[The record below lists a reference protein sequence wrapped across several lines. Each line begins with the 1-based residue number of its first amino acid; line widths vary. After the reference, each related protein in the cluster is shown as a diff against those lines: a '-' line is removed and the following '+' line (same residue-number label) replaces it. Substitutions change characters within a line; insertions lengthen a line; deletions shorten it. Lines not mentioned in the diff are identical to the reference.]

1 MTRKKWLPH
10 IVGAVSLLVFIV
22 LGLASASGSPPQAGQ
37 QAEQGQTA
45 AAPAPQQAAPQ
56 QAPAPQRAAP
66 VAVPVAAST
75 SPFWS
80 GNGGRGM
87 TLAVLEPA
95 GSGLSEDQ
103 LRWIPSLIQGSMTG
117 DFNLYSAITIVDRQN
132 LETILDQ
139 QGMSMSGY
147 FSDEDFIRI
156 GHIANARYVLA
167 GTVTRTATAYMLE
180 FAVTDVQ
187 TGVRRASR
195 PPTPASIQE
204 IENLSAVRAATVDL
218 LGQLGVTLTGRGRQE
233 LTRTPEAATAQA
245 QTALARGIYAQRQ
258 GFEIE
263 ALSHFMQAAGH
274 DPLLEEVENR
284 LVILTAGITS
294 RPPAGALDARADI
307 VLRSEWMRRLQETE
321 NFVRDFLARDQPF
334 YLVYYTDITHGT
346 VNFQNE
352 TVGLSFA
359 MRTVLDSM
367 WTHTVNEVVL
377 TVESGLRATGRAR
390 DWGLDWP
397 NNTVGVTSPF
407 VGRSANV
414 AVTMEILNNQGRV
427 IGTGTAAIPHGFR
440 VRYGMTIP
448 NPEWSG
454 TVTVPGV
461 DINVITDQL
470 SIRVAAIGGV
480 PAQQAAAQ
488 RRISVM
494 PAQQFA
500 LHPRVR
506 PGGVVAT
513 NERYFTVNENGVL
526 TGFTGTQTNVVIPS
540 TVRGVTVV
548 EIGNRAFD
556 NRGLTNVTIPNGV
569 RIIGNS
575 AFLSNGRLISVV
587 IPDSVKVIGN
597 HAFQNSV
604 QELTSI
610 TIGADVDMR
619 SNSFFSNG
627 WGRDLFY
634 PFYTQNGRRAGTYS
648 WTGRR
653 VGSQDGT
660 WSFTSR

>member
-1 MTRKKWLPH
+1 MKKCLPH
-10 IVGAVSLLVFIV
+10 VVGTAALMVFMV
-22 LGLASASGSPPQAGQ
+22 LGLGSASGNQPQVAQ
-37 QAEQGQTA
+37 QGA
-45 AAPAPQQAAPQ
+45 AQAPAPQQAPATTPQ
-56 QAPAPQRAAP
+56 QAAPLAIPAATP
-66 VAVPVAAST
+66 T

-95 GSGLSEDQ
+95 GNGLSEDEM
-103 LRWIPSLIQGSMTG
+103 RWMPSLIQGSMTG

-167 GTVTRTATAYMLE
+167 GTVTRTATAYMME

-195 PPTPASIQE
+195 PPTQTSIRE
-204 IENLSAVRAATVDL
+204 IENLSAVREATVDL

-233 LTRTPEAATAQA
+233 LTRAPEAATVQA

-263 ALSHFMQAAGH
+263 AMSHFMQAAGH

-284 LVILTAGITS
+284 LVILTAGITA
-294 RPPAGALDARADI
+294 RPPVGALDARADI
-307 VLRSEWMRRLQETE
+307 VMRGEWMRRLQETE

-334 YLVYYTDITHGT
+334 YLIYYTDITHGT

-352 TVGLSFA
+352 TVELSFA
-359 MRTVLDSM
+359 MRTVPDSM

-377 TVESGLRATGRAR
+377 TVESGLRATGRSG
-390 DWGLDWP
+390 DWGFDWP
-397 NNTVGVTSPF
+397 NNTVGVASPF
-407 VGRSANV
+407 VGRSANA
-414 AVTMEILNNQGRV
+414 AVTMEILNDQGRV
-427 IGTGTAAIPHGFR
+427 IGTGTAAIPRGFR

-448 NPEWSG
+448 SPEWSG
-454 TVTVPGV
+454 TVVVPGV
-461 DINVITDQL
+461 DINAITDRL
-470 SIRVAAIGGV
+470 SIRVAAIDGV
-480 PAQQAAAQ
+480 PAGQAAAQ

-494 PAQQFA
+494 PAQSFA
-500 LHPRVR
+500 LHQRVR

-540 TVRGVTVV
+540 VVRGTWIV
-548 EIGNRAFD
+548 EIGASAFSGRVL
-556 NRGLTNVTIPNGV
+556 NNVTIPNGV
-569 RIIGNS
+569 RSIGIS
-575 AFLSNGRLISVV
+575 AFFGNERLTSVT
-587 IPDSVKVIGN
+587 IPDSVRTIGSN
-597 HAFQNSV
+597 AFFPQRGSAMRHHFIITN
-604 QELTSI
+604 I
-610 TIGADVDMR
+610 TIGAYVDLYHHGTGISFRGEGFDV
-619 SNSFFSNG
+619 
-627 WGRDLFY
+627 FY
-634 PFYTQNGRRAGTYS
+634 RQNGRRAGTYTRS
-648 WTGRR
+648 GPANNP
-653 VGSQDGT
+653 T
-660 WSFTSR
+660 WNFTPR

>member
-1 MTRKKWLPH
+1 
-10 IVGAVSLLVFIV
+10 
-22 LGLASASGSPPQAGQ
+22 
-37 QAEQGQTA
+37 
-45 AAPAPQQAAPQ
+45 
-56 QAPAPQRAAP
+56 
-66 VAVPVAAST
+66 
-75 SPFWS
+75 
-80 GNGGRGM
+80 M

-103 LRWIPSLIQGSMTG
+103 LRWMPSLIQGSMTG

-139 QGMSMSGY
+139 QGMSMAGH

-167 GTVTRTATAYMLE
+167 GAVTRTATAYMLE

-195 PPTPASIQE
+195 PPTPAAIQE
-204 IENLSAVRAATVDL
+204 IESLSAVRAATADL

-233 LTRTPEAATAQA
+233 LARAPEAAAAQA
-245 QTALARGIYAQRQ
+245 QAALARGIYAQRQ
-258 GFEIE
+258 GFEVE

-274 DPLLEEVENR
+274 DPLLEEAESR
-284 LVILTAGITS
+284 LIILTAGIAS
-294 RPPAGALDARADI
+294 RPAAGALDARADI

-334 YLVYYTDITHGT
+334 YLIYYTDITHGT

-352 TVGLSFA
+352 TVELSFA

-367 WTHTVNEVVL
+367 WTHTINEVVL
-377 TVESGLRATGRAR
+377 TVESGLRATGRSR

-397 NNTVGVTSPF
+397 NNTVGVASPF
-407 VGRSANV
+407 VGRSASAAV
-414 AVTMEILNNQGRV
+414 AMEILNDQGRV
-427 IGTGTAAIPHGFR
+427 IGSGTAAIPRGFR

-448 NPEWSG
+448 SPEWSG

-461 DINVITDQL
+461 DINAITDRL
-470 SIRVAAIGGV
+470 SIRVAAIDGV

-500 LHPRVR
+500 LHPRAR
-506 PGGVVAT
+506 PGGVAAT

-540 TVRGVTVV
+540 TVRGITVV
-548 EIGNRAFD
+548 EIGGSASQWQLTGPFQ
-556 NRGLTNVTIPNGV
+556 NRGITNVTIPNGV
-569 RIIGNS
+569 RIIGQN
-575 AFLSNGRLISVV
+575 AFRRNDRLTNITIPSSVRVIDNWAFSNHRIT
-587 IPDSVKVIGN
+587 N
-597 HAFQNSV
+597 
-604 QELTSI
+604 I
-610 TIGADVDMR
+610 TIGYEVDLR
-619 SNSFFSNG
+619 QGGISSGFV
-627 WGRDLFY
+627 GRGIVNFTMFY
-634 PFYTQNGRRAGTYS
+634 DQNGRRAGTY
-648 WTGRR
+648 R
-653 VGSQDGT
+653 VISVDREGNPTAWG
-660 WSFTSR
+660 FTPR